1 MTKMLTLKANM
12 KLDIHQTIDKVTKF
26 LENIDDLRYDD
37 LKFFNITN
45 YILVFSKSQNFDEC
59 DEYVSL
65 FDLIPYTE
73 EGEIYDVT
81 IKVCKKL
88 IWYIR
93 PGFNVRINL
102 DMTEEMFFQQ
112 STVQNFYDIPY
123 ETIENCNKLISIL
136 GKIYHNENI

>member
-1 MTKMLTLKANM
+1 M

-37 LKFFNITN
+37 FKFFNLHK
-45 YILVFSKSQNFDEC
+45 YIIVLDKGNFDDR
-59 DEYVSL
+59 DEYGSL

-93 PGFNVRINL
+93 PGLEVRINL
-102 DMTEEMFFQQ
+102 DITEEMFFQQ